1 MSTQVAKHVSD
12 LGNQHNNGPH
22 QDQIFDNPSALCL
35 ALWAKTR
42 IRLRWGR
49 GEGEELMHLIALYE
63 GSRTYFSLCISPLHI
78 QPVLRSSRSERN
90 ASTINYTST

>member
-35 ALWAKTR
+35 ALVPQNR
-42 IRLRWGR
+42 IRLRR
-49 GEGEELMHLIALYE
+49 GLMHSFYE
-63 GSRTYFSLCISPLHI
+63 GSRTLYFFFF
-78 QPVLRSSRSERN
+78 PVGFTLFKV
-90 ASTINYTST
+90 YQM